1 MDQVDKVAISIDFV
15 DMKWAV
21 SNWLDTAHLKNFLLN
36 LLDTALTS
44 NFELIR
50 SYLTISKN
58 FAKIHWHNFNSDK
71 VFPKYTDIT
80 LMPGT

>member
-1 MDQVDKVAISIDFV
+1 MNFV
-15 DMKWAV
+15 EMKWAV

-36 LLDTALTS
+36 LLNFALTS

-50 SYLTISKN
+50 SLLTDFEN
-58 FAKIHWHNFNSDK
+58 FAKIHWHNFDSDK
-71 VFPKYTDIT
+71 VLLKYTDIT

>member
-36 LLDTALTS
+36 LLDFALTS

-50 SYLTISKN
+50 SLLTDFEN
-58 FAKIHWHNFNSDK
+58 FAKIHWHNFDSDK
-71 VFPKYTDIT
+71 VLLKYTDIT
-80 LMPGT
+80 

>member
-36 LLDTALTS
+36 LLDFALTS
-44 NFELIR
+44 SFELIR
-50 SYLTISKN
+50 SLLTDFEN
-58 FAKIHWHNFNSDK
+58 FAKIHWHNFDSDK
-71 VFPKYTDIT
+71 VLLKYTDIT
-80 LMPGT
+80 

>member
-36 LLDTALTS
+36 LLNFALTS

-50 SYLTISKN
+50 SLLTDFEN
-58 FAKIHWHNFNSDK
+58 FAKIHWHNFDSDK
-71 VFPKYTDIT
+71 VLLKYTDIT
-80 LMPGT
+80 